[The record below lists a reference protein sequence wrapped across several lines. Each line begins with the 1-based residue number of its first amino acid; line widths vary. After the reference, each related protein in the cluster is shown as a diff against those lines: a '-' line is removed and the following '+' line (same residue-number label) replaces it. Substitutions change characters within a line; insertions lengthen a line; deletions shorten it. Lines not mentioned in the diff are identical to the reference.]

1 MWFRQTQQIQRK
13 KCFWLQSKAR
23 TQERDFFFFFF
34 NQSIKLSTSVKA
46 KAENIPEMKGR
57 KSSACSIDIF
67 QRGGREGLSS
77 AEQGTAL
84 MSTGGC
90 SCFDP
95 VVNASQ
101 NWQGS
106 CDSSGCVYTSRVA
119 YMIPAIAPSTKLTGL
134 KNKAQ
139 GEGG

>member
-1 MWFRQTQQIQRK
+1 MFLATE
-13 KCFWLQSKAR
+13 QSKDTR
-23 TQERDFFFFFF
+23 EGIFFFFF

-46 KAENIPEMKGR
+46 KAENIPELKGR